1 MTQQQVLDDEDQMA
15 QAFAELRTARSD
27 TPDAVVEVPAETPAP
42 VVAAVETPTEQPA
55 DSAQTAEPA
64 AQPTVDDQLKAA
76 REELHRLQS
85 DIGRVGALNRKYMQ
99 AAQEAA
105 ELREKLAQAQQ
116 QPVQQVDNSEAVAKL
131 AQVADQVKDFPELA
145 GIVSAVSDALKQAD
159 KKTEEVARRVAAQV
173 VEPLEPLRREQVSRA
188 EQEHK
193 AAYDAALTTFNST
206 YPNAVD
212 VIASDDF
219 KAWLPTQ
226 PAHIQ
231 KAFVSGTTPLDALSV
246 MDTYDMHLRRTGRP
260 PVAQISQSQ
269 SEQQTAPTAKAAP
282 DVSRLHRAAGMPSRP
297 SGSQGSAPPADDFEA
312 SLAYFRNKRLS
323 AQRTAA

>member
-42 VVAAVETPTEQPA
+42 AVAAVETPTEQPA
-55 DSAQTAEPA
+55 DSAPTAEPA

-105 ELREKLAQAQQ
+105 ALREKLAQVQQ

-173 VEPLEPLRREQVSRA
+173 VEPLEPLRREQLSRA
-188 EQEHK
+188 EQEQK
-193 AAYDAALTTFNST
+193 AAYDAALNTFNST

-212 VIASDDF
+212 VIQSDDF

-231 KAFVSGTTPLDALSV
+231 DAFVRGKTPLDALSV
-246 MDTYDMHLRRTGRP
+246 MDTYDMHLRRTGRQ

-269 SEQQTAPTAKAAP
+269 SDQQTAPTAKAAP

-312 SLAYFRNKRLS
+312 SLAYFRNRRLA